1 MRVMHVAADLGTYG
15 AERFVAQL
23 LERLSEPGLEL
34 AALTLAAARPGD
46 APDRVTRFSAG
57 RRGRFDATFAAR
69 MTAAMRTWRP
79 DLVHTH
85 THAGKYW
92 GRIAAIAAGV
102 PAIVH
107 TEHNSEFGA
116 PAPFWWLNR
125 LLLRRTD
132 ALVAVSEAQ
141 RDRLVAD
148 EGADRARITVIPNGI
163 IVAEPD
169 PAARG
174 WARAALG
181 AAEDERILL
190 HVGRL
195 SAVKNQA
202 LAIEALALL
211 PGRVRLVLAGA
222 GRDRDALERR
232 AADLGVALRTTFL
245 GYRDDAAA
253 LVAGAD
259 VALVTSRNEA
269 MPLAVIEALLAGTP
283 VVSTPWRGAA
293 EMLGGG
299 AYGVV
304 APDFT
309 PAGFAA
315 SVRAVLDDP
324 AGSAERAVG
333 AASFARAEYD
343 IDTAAR
349 RHLALY
355 REVISRSRSASRA
368 ISAPRS

>member
-23 LERLSEPGLEL
+23 LGRLHEPGLEL
-34 AALTLAAARPGD
+34 AALTVADSRPGD
-46 APDRVTRFSAG
+46 APDDVARFSAG
-57 RRGRFDATFAAR
+57 RRGRFDLTFAAR
-69 MTAAMRTWRP
+69 MTAAMRAWRP
-79 DLVHTH
+79 DIVHTH

-125 LLLRRTD
+125 LLLRRT
-132 ALVAVSEAQ
+132 AAVVAVSQAQ

-148 EGADRARITVIPNGI
+148 EHADPARIVVIPNGI

-169 PAARG
+169 SAARG
-174 WARAALG
+174 RARAALG
-181 AAEDERILL
+181 AAGDEQLLL

-202 LAIEALALL
+202 LAIEAAALL
-211 PGRVRLVLAGA
+211 PGRVRLVLAGE
-222 GRDRDALERR
+222 GRDRDALQRL
-232 AADLGVALRTTFL
+232 ADARGVTARTTFL
-245 GYRDDAAA
+245 GYRDDAAT

-259 VALVTSRNEA
+259 AALVTSHNEA
-269 MPLAVIEALLAGTP
+269 MPLAIIEALLAAAP

-293 EMLGGG
+293 GMLGDG
-299 AYGVV
+299 AYGLV
-304 APDFT
+304 AADYT
-309 PAGFAA
+309 PAGFATA
-315 SVRAVLDDP
+315 VRAVLDDP
-324 AGSAERAVG
+324 AAAAERAG
-333 AASFARAEYD
+333 RAAAFARVEYD
-343 IDTAAR
+343 IETAAR
-349 RHLALY
+349 RHVALY

-368 ISAPRS
+368 MTAPRS